1 MSKYNYPAQ
10 GAQNQ
15 ARVVEHDRSGH
26 LTRQAASRLVEFD
39 WGTLG
44 MRGVDVKVFAKAAF
58 HYSHIIAVRSTN
70 MKSLRHIGE
79 PGYVPK
85 PSDCKPKTADLDSY
99 LYETGSLVKCSGLVI
114 DPTVFGDAA
123 FNKPEK
129 ARKAKKV
136 WTDFLRC
143 QTENER
149 QRKIFRRRAAKG
161 FFAVD
166 TDRMSKHYGCVM
178 LSDQEVPSR
187 DFSLHTAAWA
197 DFKRTNMK
205 YIHGDYDLYGL
216 IDVEK
221 TNKAIKDSGG
231 HDNYSRVLEKTIV
244 NGKKKFDNQQFEK
257 FRIYLNR
264 EIGVPM
270 IQHGEQDILEH
281 INDTLYVFY
290 PDGNMYQV
298 TASADAFRD
307 IYARVFRQDVTT

>member
-1 MSKYNYPAQ
+1 MSKHNHSAQ
-10 GAQNQ
+10 AAQHK
-15 ARVVEHDRSGH
+15 ASVAAHDRGAH
-26 LTRQAASRLVEFD
+26 LTRQAASRLVDFD

-44 MRGVDVKVFAKAAF
+44 MRGVDVKVFSKAAAR
-58 HYSHIIAVRSTN
+58 YRHIIAVRSTN
-70 MKSLRHIGE
+70 MRSLRHIAQ

-85 PSDCKPKTADLDSY
+85 PSDCKPKTADKDTY
-99 LYETGSLVKCSGLVI
+99 LYETGSLIDCSGLVV

-123 FNKPEK
+123 FSKPEK
-129 ARKAKKV
+129 AVKARKE
-136 WTDFLRC
+136 WTDFLSW
-143 QTENER
+143 QTDTER
-149 QRKIFRRRAAKG
+149 QRKIYRRRDAKG

-166 TDRMSKHYGCVM
+166 TDRMSKHYGCMM
-178 LSDQEVPSR
+178 LSDQEIPGR
-187 DFSLHTAAWA
+187 DFSLHTAASA
-197 DFKRTNMK
+197 AFKRTNMK

-231 HDNYSRVLEKTIV
+231 HANYSRVLEKTIV
-244 NGKKKFDNQQFEK
+244 DGKKKFDNEQFEQ

-264 EIGVPM
+264 EIGAAM

-281 INDTLYVFY
+281 IDDTLYVFY